1 MRIDWWTL
9 GFQTINFLV
18 LIWLL
23 SRFLFK
29 PVTGIM
35 ADRQQAA
42 ARLMQ
47 DAAAARDA
55 AQRDRDEAAKDI
67 AAQEAMRVERMSA
80 AATEVEHLKASLLA
94 DARAEADA
102 LRKAAEVEVEVM
114 KKDALRANA
123 ARASQFALDIAAR
136 LLTTLPAGTL
146 VEGFIEPLAEAVRAL
161 PAEDRT
167 GLGRDGEMLRLI
179 APRTLR
185 DDELARC
192 RAMLATALGHD
203 VPMQADVDP
212 TLIAGLELVA
222 PHVIVRNSFRHSLE
236 SLTSD
241 LISHGDERHP

>member
-9 GFQTINFLV
+9 GFQTINVLV
-18 LIWLL
+18 LIWLM

-29 PVTGIM
+29 PVARIM

-42 ARLMQ
+42 LRLLQ
-47 DAAAARDA
+47 DASAARDA
-55 AQRDRDEAAKDI
+55 AQQDRDKAARDV
-67 AAQEAMRVERMSA
+67 AEQEATRLKRSSA
-80 AATEVEHLKASLLA
+80 ATVDVEHLKASLLA

-102 LRKAAEVEVEVM
+102 LRKAAEAEVEAM
-114 KKDALRANA
+114 KKDARRDNA
-123 ARASQFALDIAAR
+123 ARASQFAIDIAAR
-136 LLTTLPAGTL
+136 LLTTLPASTL

-161 PAEDRT
+161 PAEDRAR
-167 GLGRDGEMLRLI
+167 LGRDGEMPRLI

-192 RAMLATALGHD
+192 RSMLATALGYD
-203 VPMQADVDP
+203 APIQADVDP

-236 SLTSD
+236 SLKSD
-241 LISHGDERHP
+241 LISHGDERNA